1 MSIEIIISIAA
12 VIILWL
18 LFTWSIK
25 VFQATIKTL
34 LVILAIFFLVQI
46 VFGIDSQQIIQEV
59 IRILNYLERL
69 ILGK

>member
-1 MSIEIIISIAA
+1 MSVEIIIPIAA

-25 VFQATIKTL
+25 VFKASIKTL
-34 LVILAIFFLVQI
+34 LIILAIFFLVQI

-59 IRILNYLERL
+59 IRIINYIEQL